1 MERKTRRT
9 RKPTITNN
17 ILNAMGVYKFLGWGT
32 RMTPTPLYK
41 YLRWG
46 KGKIVPQVS
55 LKGHSHVKYIVS
67 LYTNV

>member
-1 MERKTRRT
+1 
-9 RKPTITNN
+9 
-17 ILNAMGVYKFLGWGT
+17 MGVYKFLGWGT

-46 KGKIVPQVS
+46 KGEIVPQVS